1 MLNRKE
7 IAGVLVIRTPLTVR
21 YKEVVG
27 VPQLY
32 SEGIT
37 MHSVVK
43 LLLGE
48 GERVVGDGARVE
60 LTREH
65 EVALRCVRVR
75 VRRAAVRAHQHVAA
89 QRQPPHAH
97 RPAAAVHHVQTCITV
112 HIF

>member
-1 MLNRKE
+1 MPN
-7 IAGVLVIRTPLTVR
+7 G

-65 EVALRCVRVR
+65 EAALLLR
-75 VRRAAVRAHQHVAA
+75 VRRAPVRAHQHVTA

-97 RPAAAVHHVQTCITV
+97 RPAAAVHHVQTCSTV